1 MIFTSF
7 SKGSQIFTVRK
18 YKPVDKSGEDNEH
31 KKEVKVQL
39 EDFDKSEVDKIIKGQ
54 REGVKVYY
62 EDEQIIAF
70 DVTSKPVAKVH
81 ILIVAKEAQLTSLRK
96 VQEGKDEALLG
107 HMMVQA
113 ASIAREAGLQDGY
126 RIVTENGRDC

>member
-1 MIFTSF
+1 M
-7 SKGSQIFTVRK
+7 
-18 YKPVDKSGEDNEH
+18 
-31 KKEVKVQL
+31 
-39 EDFDKSEVDKIIKGQ
+39 EDFDQSEVDKIIKGQ

-96 VQEGKDEALLG
+96 V
-107 HMMVQA
+107 
-113 ASIAREAGLQDGY
+113 
-126 RIVTENGRDC
+126 